1 MTDTNK
7 EQVGA
12 ISALMQDMVQ
22 LKDELALQAHL
33 MTMELKDEWEAL
45 YKKATDLELNLKHTM
60 ETFTEEVAKAEEHFF
75 VGNEKELKQLVDE
88 FRDLKDKHHNNNN
101 GKQ

>member
-33 MTMELKDEWEAL
+33 MTMELNDEWETL
-45 YKKATDLELNLKHTM
+45 QKRATELELKLKHSL
-60 ETFTEEVAKAEEHFF
+60 ETFTEEVAKAEENFF
-75 VGNEKELKQLVDE
+75 VGDENELNRLVDE